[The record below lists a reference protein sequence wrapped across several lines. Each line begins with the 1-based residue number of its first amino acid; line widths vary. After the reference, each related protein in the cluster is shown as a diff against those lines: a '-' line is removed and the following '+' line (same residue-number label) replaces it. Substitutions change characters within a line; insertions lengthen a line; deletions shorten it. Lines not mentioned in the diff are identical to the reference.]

1 VCRSTCCVKSS
12 RCETPQTPHQHTA
25 ARRDHITP
33 VLRQVHWLPV
43 QRRVKFKTACL
54 VHQSLSST
62 RQRTCLPTFDSSPS
76 MVVLISVHLLTEHW
90 LFHGRAPA
98 SGTEVSLL
106 RDRACGTLS
115 STLRQMTPAGQF
127 KRHLKA
133 HLFRAQE
140 SRRIVYTFDVLR
152 HTNTLTYL
160 LFVVRNHAKHTR
172 ALEECSRPLSRI
184 HG

>member
-1 VCRSTCCVKSS
+1 MCRSTCCVKSS

-133 HLFRAQE
+133 QYLEPRNHGAL
-140 SRRIVYTFDVLR
+140 YTRSTFCVIQIPL
-152 HTNTLTYL
+152 LTYFL
-160 LFVVRNHAKHTR
+160 LFATMQSTQEHSKSAAVR
-172 ALEECSRPLSRI
+172 
-184 HG
+184 